1 VSFRFDCLDERER
14 ERGISRAA
22 VSVSEGLL
30 VVLPTDSAYGVGTD
44 AFSHEGIAL
53 MAQARGRRQA
63 PPVLVAHGRTLDG
76 LATGFNSGVRDL
88 ADAFWPGGLTLLCKH
103 QPTLTWDLGD
113 GAGTVALRMPL
124 HPVALRLLEKTGPM
138 AVTSANRPGTEH
150 SAVPLTYEEAWAAL
164 VTTADVYLDAGPM
177 TRTALSTVVDGT
189 DGSRPPRVL
198 RVGAIGLDA
207 LRAVVPDLDTSAV
220 EPVPARDGDARA
232 EAEPVAEA
240 ADGPEPDVEPAA
252 GTGSEAAR

>member
-1 VSFRFDCLDERER
+1 MSFRFDCLDERER

-44 AFSHEGIAL
+44 AFSHAGIAL

-88 ADAFWPGGLTLLCKH
+88 ADAFWPGGLTLLCTH

-113 GAGTVALRMPL
+113 GSGTVALRMPM

-150 SAVPLTYEEAWAAL
+150 AAVPLTYEDAWAAL
-164 VTTADVYLDAGPM
+164 VTTVDVYLDAGPM

-189 DGSRPPRVL
+189 DSSRPPRVL

-220 EPVPARDGDARA
+220 EPAPDRDADPGTEPD
-232 EAEPVAEA
+232 AEPDA
-240 ADGPEPDVEPAA
+240 EPA
-252 GTGSEAAR
+252 GTDSEAAR